1 MLRFVIYFFLIS
13 ILLIG
18 FGFSFLNNFEKQKEQ
33 IFTKYQLET
42 KTTSL
47 FIQENL
53 KKYLQTKDIEILNTI
68 NSVFNDNFSSISIQK
83 ALFSIKEKELIELTN
98 NLDKT
103 LSWEISNIKIDDS
116 LGQIILSTQSDD
128 LQKELLTIEGSIP
141 NEINKNI
148 TPSIDIYTFVPSKNF
163 RNLSSLVINFDAT
176 NQFDETKSSSAII
189 SFEKDISSF
198 TNNQNENIA
207 PLWFKKLIPIYFNE
221 EANKVNNSLQNDAI
235 FYINTNIEKIYFE
248 LYKEAKTEFLNYFFW
263 FFISFISILFVDIL
277 YRVIKS
283 KS

>member
-1 MLRFVIYFFLIS
+1 MLRFVVYFFLIS

-148 TPSIDIYTFVPSKNF
+148 TPSSDIYTFVPSKNF

-207 PLWFKKLIPIYFNE
+207 PLWFNPDYAIGKFQSKQIY
-221 EANKVNNSLQNDAI
+221 
-235 FYINTNIEKIYFE
+235 YKI
-248 LYKEAKTEFLNYFFW
+248 
-263 FFISFISILFVDIL
+263 
-277 YRVIKS
+277 
-283 KS
+283 